1 MIALET
7 RVCGIPC
14 QVQVDCF
21 NIVEGNPN
29 TWDSDWDYY
38 GYEEIEFTILT
49 TKGKRADWLKRKAEN
64 TAGEIDR
71 ITQFIKD
78 AMQQRNEP

>member
-1 MIALET
+1 MTAFSV

-14 QVQVDCF
+14 QIQVDVF
-21 NIVEGNPN
+21 KIVEGNPN

-49 TKGKRADWLKRKAEN
+49 TRGKKAGWLQDKAEK

-71 ITQFIKD
+71 IIELIK
-78 AMQQRNEP
+78 AEKNAV